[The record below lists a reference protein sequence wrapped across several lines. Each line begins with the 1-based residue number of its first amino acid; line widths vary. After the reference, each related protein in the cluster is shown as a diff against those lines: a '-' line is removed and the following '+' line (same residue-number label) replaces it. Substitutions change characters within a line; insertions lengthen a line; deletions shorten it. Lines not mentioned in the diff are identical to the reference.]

1 MLRLMPP
8 MASPDLLVG
17 GQGMDDAAVY
27 RLRDDLAIAFTTDVF
42 TPIVDDAY
50 SFGAIAAANA
60 LSDLYA
66 MGAAPIL
73 ALNIAGWPRG
83 TLPLDLLA
91 EVQRGAADKVH
102 EAGAV
107 IGGGHSIDD
116 PEPKFGLAALGTVHP
131 DAISTNA
138 GARPDDLLVLT
149 KPLGT
154 GIITTAGKHDAASPT
169 AMAAAIASMTTLN
182 AGAARVARDHGAHAV
197 TDVTGYGLLGH
208 LREMLMASGVSAEVY
223 ADEVPT
229 LPEVRSL
236 IVADEVP
243 GGTERNLASLEGD
256 VRWHPAMDL
265 TTRILLADAQT
276 SGGLLIAIPPEDEA
290 ALRRALERNGAP
302 AAATVGRIT
311 ARADRLMDVR
321 PTDATSVSDG

>member
-1 MLRLMPP
+1 MPP
-8 MASPDLLVG
+8 MMSPDLLVG

-27 RLRDDLAIAFTTDVF
+27 RLRDDLAIAFTADVF

-66 MGAAPIL
+66 MGAVPIL

-91 EVQRGAADKVH
+91 EVQRGAADKVR

-116 PEPKFGLAALGTVHP
+116 PEPKFGLAVLGTLEP
-131 DAISTNA
+131 DAVTTNA
-138 GARPDDLLVLT
+138 GARADDLLVLT

-154 GIITTAGKHDAASPT
+154 GIVTTAGKFDAASR
-169 AMAAAIASMTTLN
+169 AALDAAVESMTTLN
-182 AGAARVARDHGAHAV
+182 AAAAKAASDHGAHAV

-208 LREMLMASGVSAEVY
+208 LREMLNASGVSAEVY
-223 ADEVPT
+223 VDEIPV
-229 LPEVRSL
+229 LPEVWSL
-236 IVADEVP
+236 IAADEVP

-256 VRWHPAMDL
+256 VSWHPDVA
-265 TTRILLADAQT
+265 TPERTLLADAQT

-290 ALRRALERNGAP
+290 ALRHALERAGSP
-302 AAATVGRIT
+302 AAATVGRVT
-311 ARADRLMDVR
+311 ARDSYLMYVH
-321 PTDATSVSDG
+321 PTDGTDDSNG

>member
-1 MLRLMPP
+1 

-66 MGAAPIL
+66 MGATPIL

-149 KPLGT
+149 KPLGP
-154 GIITTAGKHDAASPT
+154 GIITTAGKHDAASPS
-169 AMAAAIASMTTLN
+169 ALAAAIESMTTLN
-182 AGAARVARDHGAHAV
+182 AGAARVAQAHGAHAV

-208 LREMLMASGVSAEVY
+208 LREMLKASGVSADVF
-223 ADEVPT
+223 ADEVPV
-229 LPEVRSL
+229 LPDVWSL
-236 IVADEVP
+236 IAADEIP
-243 GGTERNLASLEGD
+243 GGSERNLASLEGD
-256 VRWHPAMDL
+256 VRWHPAVD
-265 TTRILLADAQT
+265 TDTRILLADAQT

-290 ALRRALERNGAP
+290 ALRQALEHNGAP
-302 AAATVGRIT
+302 AAATVGWVT
-311 ARADRLMDVR
+311 ARSDCLMQVYPVDANEDAD
-321 PTDATSVSDG
+321 G

>member
-1 MLRLMPP
+1 MPP
-8 MASPDLLVG
+8 MESPDLLVG

-66 MGAAPIL
+66 MGATPIL
-73 ALNIAGWPRG
+73 ALNIVGWPRG

-91 EVQRGAADKVH
+91 EVQRGATDKVL
-102 EAGAV
+102 ESGAV

-116 PEPKFGLAALGTVHP
+116 PEPKFGLAVLGTVNP
-131 DAISTNA
+131 DAVTTNA

-154 GIITTAGKHDAASPT
+154 GIITTAGKFDAASQT
-169 AMAAAIASMTTLN
+169 ALDAAIASMTTLN
-182 AGAARVARDHGAHAV
+182 AAAARAASDHGAHAV

-208 LREMLMASGVSAEVY
+208 LREMLIASGVSAEVY

-229 LPEVRSL
+229 LPEVWSL
-236 IVADEVP
+236 IAADEVP
-243 GGTERNLASLEGD
+243 GGTERNLTSLEGD
-256 VRWHPAMDL
+256 VCWHPSVRMSE
-265 TTRILLADAQT
+265 RILLADAQT

-290 ALRRALERNGAP
+290 ALRHALERIGAP
-302 AAATVGRIT
+302 AAATVGRIA
-311 ARADRLMDVR
+311 ARDNWLMYVR
-321 PTDATSVSDG
+321 RTDFVDESDG

>member
-1 MLRLMPP
+1 MGIDTR
-8 MASPDLLVG
+8 
-17 GQGMDDAAVY
+17 DDAAVY
-27 RLRDDLAIAFTTDVF
+27 RLRDDLAIVQTVDIFP
-42 TPIVDDAY
+42 PIVDDPWH
-50 SFGAIAAANA
+50 FGAIAAANA
-60 LSDLYA
+60 FSDVYA
-66 MGAAPIL
+66 MGGKP
-73 ALNIAGWPRG
+73 
-83 TLPLDLLA
+83 LLA
-91 EVQRGAADKVH
+91 MNVVCFPIDLSMDILGEILQGGAAKAE
-102 EAGAV
+102 EAGV
-107 IGGGHSIDD
+107 LIVGGHTLDD
-116 PEPKFGLAALGTVHP
+116 QEPKYGMAVTGTVIPGQHVGN
-131 DAISTNA
+131 DTAHA
-138 GARPDDLLVLT
+138 GDVLLLT

-256 VRWHPAMDL
+256 VRWHPAVDM
-265 TTRILLADAQT
+265 TTQILLADAQT

-302 AAATVGRIT
+302 AAATVGRIIE
-311 ARADRLMDVR
+311 RVDRLMDIR
-321 PTDATSVSDG
+321 PTDATSGSDG

>member
-66 MGAAPIL
+66 MGASPIL

-154 GIITTAGKHDAASPT
+154 GIITTAGKHDAASPA

-182 AGAARVARDHGAHAV
+182 AGAARVARGHGAHAV

-243 GGTERNLASLEGD
+243 GGTERNLASLKGD
-256 VRWHPAMDL
+256 VRWHPAVDM
-265 TTRILLADAQT
+265 TTQILLADAQT

-302 AAATVGRIT
+302 AAATVGRIIE
-311 ARADRLMDVR
+311 RVDRLMDIR

>member
-1 MLRLMPP
+1 MPP
-8 MASPDLLVG
+8 MVSPDLLVG

-27 RLRDDLAIAFTTDVF
+27 RLRDDLAVALTTDVF

-66 MGAAPIL
+66 MGATPIL

-91 EVQRGAADKVH
+91 EVQKGAADKVR

-116 PEPKFGLAALGTVHP
+116 PEPKFGLAVLGTVDP
-131 DAISTNA
+131 DAVTTNA

-154 GIITTAGKHDAASPT
+154 GIITTAGKFDTASQAALN
-169 AMAAAIASMTTLN
+169 AAVESMTTLN
-182 AGAARVARDHGAHAV
+182 AAAARAASNHGAHAV

-208 LREMLMASGVSAEVY
+208 LREMLNASGVSAEVY
-223 ADEVPT
+223 ADEIPT
-229 LPEVRSL
+229 LPEVWSL
-236 IVADEVP
+236 IAADEVP

-256 VRWHPAMDL
+256 VRWHPAVDSPA
-265 TTRILLADAQT
+265 RILLADAQT

-290 ALRRALERNGAP
+290 ALRHALEHAGAP

-311 ARADRLMDVR
+311 ARDTDLMYVR
-321 PTDATSVSDG
+321 PMDTLDDNDD

>member
-1 MLRLMPP
+1 
-8 MASPDLLVG
+8 
-17 GQGMDDAAVY
+17 MDDAAVY

-66 MGAAPIL
+66 MGASPIL

-131 DAISTNA
+131 DEISTNA

-256 VRWHPAMDL
+256 VRWHPAVDM
-265 TTRILLADAQT
+265 TTQILLADAQT

-302 AAATVGRIT
+302 AAATVGRIIE
-311 ARADRLMDVR
+311 RVDRLMDIR
-321 PTDATSVSDG
+321 PTDATSGSDG

>member
-1 MLRLMPP
+1 MV
-8 MASPDLLVG
+8 APDLLVG
-17 GQGMDDAAVY
+17 AEAMDDAAVY

-42 TPIVDDAY
+42 TPIVDDPY

-91 EVQRGAADKVH
+91 EVQRGAADKVR

-116 PEPKFGLAALGTVHP
+116 PEPKFGLAVLGTVDP
-131 DAISTNA
+131 DEITTNA

-154 GIITTAGKHDAASPT
+154 GIVTTAGKYDAADPSSLS
-169 AMAAAIASMTTLN
+169 AAIASMTTLN
-182 AGAARVARDHGAHAV
+182 AGAARVARDYGAHAV

-208 LREMLMASGVSAEVY
+208 LREMLTASGVSAEVY
-223 ADEVPT
+223 ADQVPA
-229 LPEVRSL
+229 LPEVWSL
-236 IVADEVP
+236 IAADEVP
-243 GGTERNLASLEGD
+243 GGTERNLASLDGD
-256 VRWHPAMDL
+256 VHWHPAVE
-265 TTRILLADAQT
+265 TPERILLADAQT

-290 ALRRALERNGAP
+290 ALRLALEHAGAP

-311 ARADRLMDVR
+311 VRGDRLIYVR
-321 PTDATSVSDG
+321 PTDANGEFDD

>member
-66 MGAAPIL
+66 MGASPIL

-208 LREMLMASGVSAEVY
+208 MREMLMASGVSAEVY

-256 VRWHPAMDL
+256 VRWHPAVDV
-265 TTRILLADAQT
+265 TAQILLADAQT

-302 AAATVGRIT
+302 AAATVGRIIE
-311 ARADRLMDVR
+311 RVDRLMDIR

>member
-1 MLRLMPP
+1 MV
-8 MASPDLLVG
+8 SPDLLVG

-27 RLRDDLAIAFTTDVF
+27 RLRDDLAVALTTDVF

-66 MGAAPIL
+66 MGATPIL

-91 EVQRGAADKVH
+91 EVQQGAADKVR

-116 PEPKFGLAALGTVHP
+116 PEPKFGLAVLGTVDP
-131 DAISTNA
+131 DAVSTNA

-154 GIITTAGKHDAASPT
+154 GIITTAGKFDTASQAALDAA
-169 AMAAAIASMTTLN
+169 IESMTTLN
-182 AGAARVARDHGAHAV
+182 AAAARAASDHGAHAV

-208 LREMLMASGVSAEVY
+208 LREMLNASGASAEVY
-223 ADEVPT
+223 ADEIPT
-229 LPEVRSL
+229 LPEVWSL
-236 IVADEVP
+236 IAADEVP

-256 VRWHPAMDL
+256 VRWHPAVERPARL
-265 TTRILLADAQT
+265 LLADAQT

-290 ALRRALERNGAP
+290 ALRHALEHAGAP

-311 ARADRLMDVR
+311 ARDTCLMYVR
-321 PTDATSVSDG
+321 PMDTLDDFND

>member
-1 MLRLMPP
+1 

-17 GQGMDDAAVY
+17 GQAMDDAAVY
-27 RLRDDLAIAFTTDVF
+27 RLRDDLAIAFTTDFF

-66 MGAAPIL
+66 MGATPFL

-83 TLPLDLLA
+83 TLPLDVLA
-91 EVQRGAADKVH
+91 EVQSGAADKVL

-116 PEPKFGLAALGTVHP
+116 PEPKFGLAVLGTLDPEAV
-131 DAISTNA
+131 STNA

-154 GIITTAGKHDAASPT
+154 GIITTAGKFDAASQT
-169 AMAAAIASMTTLN
+169 ALDAAIASMTTLN
-182 AGAARVARDHGAHAV
+182 AAAARAASDHGAHAV

-208 LREMLMASGVSAEVY
+208 LREMLNASGVSAEIYV
-223 ADEVPT
+223 DEIPA
-229 LPEVRSL
+229 LPEVWSL
-236 IVADEVP
+236 IAADEVP
-243 GGTERNLASLEGD
+243 GGTERNLASLEGH
-256 VRWHPAMDL
+256 VYWHPAVE
-265 TTRILLADAQT
+265 TSQRILLADAQT

-290 ALRRALERNGAP
+290 ALRYALERAGTP

-311 ARADRLMDVR
+311 SQDSWLIYVR
-321 PTDATSVSDG
+321 PTDTIDDSDD